1 MQDNPVKFES
11 SHKKR
16 PLLYPIEI
24 MGLGKTKQLVFF
36 SGNVNVIMLDKN
48 YFYEEDKNGKPL
60 RYCDDDGTRWY
71 DKNPYHKAKK

>member
-1 MQDNPVKFES
+1 MMSQRIGEQTLVNEKVTFENLLGYFMQDNPVKFES

-36 SGNVNVIMLDKN
+36 SGNVNVIMYSGPRKTDS
-48 YFYEEDKNGKPL
+48 
-60 RYCDDDGTRWY
+60 
-71 DKNPYHKAKK
+71 